1 MLIKSNESF
10 HYNVKNLFILLVWE
24 QQTFTRTNPINM

>member
-1 MLIKSNESF
+1 MLTKSNESF